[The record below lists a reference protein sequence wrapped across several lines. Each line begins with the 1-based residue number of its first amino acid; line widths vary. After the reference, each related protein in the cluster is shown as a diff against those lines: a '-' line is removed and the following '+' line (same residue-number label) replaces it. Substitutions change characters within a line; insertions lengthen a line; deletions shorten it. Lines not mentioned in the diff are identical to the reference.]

1 MASRLTDRTK
11 DFSGWYQDVIDQA
24 GLAEHGPVK
33 GTMII
38 KPYGYAIWELIQ
50 AELDRRIKATG
61 VVNAYFPLFIPKSF
75 LEREKEHVVGFSP
88 ELAVVT
94 HAGGQDLAE
103 PVVIRPTSETVMYD
117 AYSRWIKS
125 YRDLPLLLNQWCNVV
140 RWELRTRLFLRT
152 SEFLW
157 QEGHTAHATE
167 DDAQARTIQM
177 LEVYRAFVED
187 FLAIPLFVGQKTEA
201 EKFAGALRTYAIE
214 AMMGDGKALQMG
226 TSHNLGQHFAKVFN
240 VQFLD
245 EKNTL
250 QYAWQTSW
258 GVSTRVI
265 GGVIM
270 VHGDD
275 RGLALPPNIAPIQVV
290 IVPIGAEPT
299 VAARAAEICD
309 ELLVLNIRVHLDART
324 ELTPGF
330 KFNEWEVKGVPLRLE
345 LGPKDLAAK
354 QVVLVRRDSG
364 EKQMV
369 GWDALADTAQKLLKE
384 IQQSLFDRAQKFQKE
399 HITTAVTYD
408 EFKALIESKPG
419 FIEVTWCGDES
430 ELEPIKAETK
440 ATSRVLPFDQPEP
453 TGKCFYCDKASKRK
467 IYFAKQY

>member
-1 MASRLTDRTK
+1 M
-11 DFSGWYQDVIDQA
+11 
-24 GLAEHGPVK
+24 
-33 GTMII
+33 
-38 KPYGYAIWELIQ
+38 
-50 AELDRRIKATG
+50 
-61 VVNAYFPLFIPKSF
+61 
-75 LEREKEHVVGFSP
+75 
-88 ELAVVT
+88 
-94 HAGGQDLAE
+94 
-103 PVVIRPTSETVMYD
+103 
-117 AYSRWIKS
+117 
-125 YRDLPLLLNQWCNVV
+125 PLLLNQWCNVV

-167 DDAQARTIQM
+167 ADAEERTKQM

-187 FLAIPLFVGQKTEA
+187 VLAIPLFVGQKTEA

-299 VAARAAEICD
+299 VAARAVVR
-309 ELLVLNIRVHLDART
+309 ELKAVNIRVHLDNRS

-330 KFNEWEVKGVPLRLE
+330 KFNGGKSRVCHCVWSLAPKILPHNRLFLFAGTLVKNRLCLE
-345 LGPKDLAAK
+345 C
-354 QVVLVRRDSG
+354 SS
-364 EKQMV
+364 
-369 GWDALADTAQKLLKE
+369 DTAQ
-384 IQQSLFDRAQKFQKE
+384 
-399 HITTAVTYD
+399 
-408 EFKALIESKPG
+408 
-419 FIEVTWCGDES
+419 
-430 ELEPIKAETK
+430 
-440 ATSRVLPFDQPEP
+440 
-453 TGKCFYCDKASKRK
+453 YC
-467 IYFAKQY
+467 

>member
-11 DFSGWYQDVIDQA
+11 DFSGWYQDIIDQA

-75 LEREKEHVVGFSP
+75 LEREKAHVEGFSP

-94 HAGGQDLAE
+94 HAGGQDLTE

-167 DDAQARTIQM
+167 EDAEERTKQM

-187 FLAIPLFVGQKTEA
+187 VLAIPLFVGQKTDTER
-201 EKFAGALRTYAIE
+201 FAGALRTYAIE

-258 GVSTRVI
+258 GVSTRMI

-270 VHGDD
+270 VHGDE
-275 RGLALPPNIAPIQVV
+275 RGLALPPRIAPVQVV
-290 IVPIGAEPT
+290 IVPIGSDEA
-299 VAARAAEICD
+299 VIARAQEIRD
-309 ELLVLNIRVHLDART
+309 ELAALNIRVRLDART

-330 KFNEWEVKGVPLRLE
+330 KFNEWEVKGVPVRLE
-345 LGPKDLAAK
+345 LGPKDVAAK
-354 QVVLVRRDSG
+354 HVVLVRRDSG
-364 EKQMV
+364 EKATV
-369 GWDALADTAQKLLKE
+369 GWDSLAQTAQELLE
-384 IQQSLFDRAQKFQKE
+384 SIQQGLFGRAQKFQQE
-399 HITTAVTYD
+399 HIMPAASYD
-408 EFKALIESKPG
+408 EFKTLVESKPG
-419 FIEVTWCGDES
+419 FIHVTWCGDES
-430 ELEPIKAETK
+430 ELSAIKEETK
-440 ATSRVLPFDQPEP
+440 ATSRVLPFDQSGVS
-453 TGKCFYCDKASKRK
+453 GKCFYCGKQGKRR
-467 IYFAKQY
+467 IFFAKAY